1 MSLPTN
7 GMEIMAVV
15 IVGLL
20 LLLLFRSGG
29 RVGGER
35 LERLIRDEGD
45 RSRQQSQAG
54 ERALRE
60 PRATSVW
67 RPTPAQNNST
77 SWLVSR

>member
-35 LERLIRDEGD
+35 LED
-45 RSRQQSQAG
+45 RK
-54 ERALRE
+54 
-60 PRATSVW
+60 SV
-67 RPTPAQNNST
+67 
-77 SWLVSR
+77 V